1 MEEKNTNEN
10 IAEETAETVSEC
22 ECECE
27 CGCDKAETA
36 ADAECT
42 EDKAEQSEKSE
53 KKDKKKSDKAD
64 KKLKSEIEAL
74 KAELSKKDAA
84 IAEANDKH
92 LRLMAEYDNF
102 RRRSREEKDA
112 VYSAAVADAVSELL
126 PLFDNLEL
134 ASKYTGD
141 NAADAAKG
149 VEMILSSVPAILE
162 KLNVTS
168 FGEAGDAFDPNIH
181 NAVMH
186 IEDENYGEN
195 EIVDVFQKG
204 YKHGDKIVRF
214 AVVRVAN

>member
-1 MEEKNTNEN
+1 MEDKNIKEN
-10 IAEETAETVSEC
+10 IPEEEAAGNAEC
-22 ECECE
+22 ECC
-27 CGCDKAETA
+27 CD
-36 ADAECT
+36 T
-42 EDKAEQSEKSE
+42 EAKEE
-53 KKDKKKSDKAD
+53 KKDKKKSD

-74 KAELSKKDAA
+74 KSEIEKKDAA
-84 IAEANDKH
+84 LAEADDKY

-112 VYSAAVADAVSELL
+112 IYSSAVSDAVSELL

-141 NAADAAKG
+141 NAAEAAKG
-149 VEMILSSVPAILE
+149 VEMILASVPAVLE

-168 FGEAGDAFDPNIH
+168 FGEAGEQFDPNIH

-186 IEDENYGEN
+186 IDDENYGEN

-204 YKHGDKIVRF
+204 YKHGDRVIRF
-214 AVVRVAN
+214 AMVRVAN